1 MHGQFGDVFA
11 SGARNSPITD
21 AVVLPRLSV
30 SIYGC
35 STRRPLG
42 WKLRSLM
49 GEGMRRRDPKIYATL
64 RRRYVIDAL
73 KRMGFQYTSH
83 EQIYA
88 G

>member
-1 MHGQFGDVFA
+1 
-11 SGARNSPITD
+11 
-21 AVVLPRLSV
+21 
-30 SIYGC
+30 
-35 STRRPLG
+35 
-42 WKLRSLM
+42 M

-83 EQIYA
+83 ERIYA